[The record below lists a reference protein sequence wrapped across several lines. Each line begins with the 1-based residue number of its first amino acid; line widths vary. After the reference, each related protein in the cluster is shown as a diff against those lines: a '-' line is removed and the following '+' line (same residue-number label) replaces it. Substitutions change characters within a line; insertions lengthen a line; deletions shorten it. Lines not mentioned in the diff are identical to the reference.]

1 MYSIRRNV
9 FETNSSSTHSLTMC
23 NKTDYDKWLKGEI
36 WLNRFTSYYREKYNC
51 FTTFVDRN
59 KALELYKIAVNE
71 NDFDF
76 KEAETSGNLL
86 SFIDAVFEDDLV
98 SIDKYNEYAEN
109 FEEFEEMY
117 TAENGETVIA
127 FGYYGQDY

>member
-23 NKTDYDKWLKGEI
+23 NKTDYDKWVNGEV
-36 WLNRFTSYYREKYNC
+36 WLNRFTSYKKKKYNC
-51 FTTFVDRN
+51 FTTFIDKD
-59 KALELYKIAVNE
+59 KALELYKIAINE
-71 NDFDF
+71 GDFAF

-86 SFIDAVFEDDLV
+86 SFIDEVFEDNLF
-98 SIDKYNEYAEN
+98 SIDKYNEYVEN
-109 FEEFEEMY
+109 FEEFEDSY
-117 TAENGETVIA
+117 IAENGETVIA